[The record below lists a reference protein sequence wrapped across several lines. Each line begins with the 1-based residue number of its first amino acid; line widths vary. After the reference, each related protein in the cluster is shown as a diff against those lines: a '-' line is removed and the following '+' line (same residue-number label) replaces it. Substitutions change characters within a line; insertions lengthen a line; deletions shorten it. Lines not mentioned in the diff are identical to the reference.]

1 MRKINGAQIAV
12 FCCFL
17 LLAVL
22 AAASTTWLVLGA
34 LPLGDFRG
42 VALAAWFVILLYA
55 YALLIFRLYLGVYPL
70 CEGEISAGSGQ
81 EFVYHVYL
89 LFFLI
94 LFYPIMRSGFIP
106 VPLMRLFFRLLGA
119 KMGANTYSSGIIFDP
134 IFVELGD
141 NTLVGQYA
149 LIVPHVIEGERLA
162 HHRIRIGSDVTIG
175 AGATVLSG
183 VTIGDNAIVS
193 TGAVVRKGTQIGPM
207 EIWGGVPAKKIG
219 TRSLATVVE

>member
-12 FCCFL
+12 FFVFFA
-17 LLAVL
+17 LAV
-22 AAASTTWLVLGA
+22 AAAAATTWVAFGR

-42 VALAAWFVILLYA
+42 VLLSIAFVVLLYV
-55 YALLIFRLYLGVYPL
+55 YALLLFRLFLRLFPL
-70 CEGEISAGSGQ
+70 RAGEIPPGSGQ

-94 LFYPIMRSGFIP
+94 LFYPLMRSGFVP
-106 VPLMRLFFRLLGA
+106 VPLMRLLFQALGA
-119 KMGANTYSSGIIFDP
+119 RMGANTYSSGIILDP
-134 IFVELGD
+134 LFVELGD

-162 HHRIRIGSDVTIG
+162 HYPIRIGSNVTIG

-193 TGAVVRKGTQIGPM
+193 TGAVVRKGTQIGAG
-207 EIWGGVPAKKIG
+207 EIWGGVPAKLIG
-219 TRSLATVVE
+219 ERSTATIVE